1 MGENLSTPGISPKI
15 DNYQYFLTMKPL
27 TKINFTYFKM
37 RYSNVEFP
45 IFSQGDAPKTH
56 FKGSGRGPE
65 GSRGGRE
72 GKRRREDGE
81 EGWRSPPTHYS
92 FCLKVAL

>member
-1 MGENLSTPGISPKI
+1 
-15 DNYQYFLTMKPL
+15 MKPL

-56 FKGSGRGPE
+56 FKGSGRGRKGAE
-65 GSRGGRE
+65 KGGK
-72 GKRRREDGE
+72 GKEDERTEKKDGDRR
-81 EGWRSPPTHYS
+81 PPTIVS
-92 FCLKVAL
+92 A